1 MWDELD
7 FWRRLAGLLIEAGGG
22 KVTFSTENLYCSP
35 HIEELVINRQ
45 DNHMDH
51 TTTISVYRR
60 PQSDPAPTIRWEA
73 IGKQLLA
80 SVHASQDAELYGML
94 GIKRPA
100 ERLKLPPKK
109 EEEKG

>member
-1 MWDELD
+1 MGDELD

-22 KVTFSTENLYCSP
+22 KVTFESENLYVGP
-35 HIEELVINRQ
+35 HLDELVIERQ
-45 DNHMDH
+45 DNHLDH
-51 TTTISVYRR
+51 TTTIRVYRR
-60 PQSDPAPTIRWEA
+60 RTGPPRVIHWE
-73 IGKQLLA
+73 IMGKQILA

-94 GIKRPA
+94 GIKPPG